1 MPSRAMNWLV
11 FALTIVWGAALLAG
25 VAVLQRPRFT
35 PEVASLSRLLW
46 AVAVA
51 VWIGA
56 AGLGLGWGILRGL
69 ALPASV
75 GERWLVAAL
84 LGLGAVGLAWLVVG
98 MARVPPAWLSAVLL
112 AAPLALLARWREPL
126 PAIPRLPRLLWLL
139 LVVMGVLS
147 FLQALEP
154 PTAFDALMYHL
165 RLPELWLAEGSLFQ
179 SQKSAHFFFPVL
191 VEALFTP
198 ALQLGGEGAATLLHW
213 VYLPLTLGMLWQMT
227 RRFLPSVSAPLVLAL
242 AITIQ
247 MLPLLAGWAYTD
259 VALAA
264 YQVGVVWAL
273 LHWRAHPESRW
284 HWAAAL
290 FAGMAMGIKYL
301 SFLTPLLALVF
312 IVAARGRRAL
322 PALAQFALLA
332 GVVASPSYLRNLIGT
347 SNPFFPFAL
356 PSPYWD
362 DFRATW
368 YAAAGTGIGWSLPD
382 LLAVPWTATLGLR
395 DANYDDGRPGPL
407 IATFTPLAFW
417 FWLRRAGRS
426 DERKIIGILAA
437 FALSYVA
444 LWLVGIVSSAALWQ
458 TRFLA
463 TPLLL
468 LCPVVAWGIGQLEPM
483 ATRSFSPARF
493 AYLFVGGW
501 AVLAT
506 LIALMEFF
514 RTAPV
519 QALMSYESREAWL
532 ESRIGSYELLV
543 QEMNALPAGSRALFL
558 FEPRSYRMPVE
569 TWADTVL
576 YEYSWRLHR
585 LGGDAVQ
592 LTPQLCEEGFTHAA
606 IYWRGAR
613 FLNQEDAANDLSD
626 AEFAALE
633 AWAGGQ
639 ESLWLAEN
647 GQHELLRLA
656 CEA

>member
-11 FALTIVWGAALLAG
+11 FALTIVWGVALLAG
-25 VAVLQRPRFT
+25 MAVLQRPRFA
-35 PEVASLSRLLW
+35 PEVASLLRLLL

-51 VWIGA
+51 AWIGA
-56 AGLGLGWGILRGL
+56 AGLGLGRGILRGL
-69 ALPASV
+69 ALPASA

-84 LGLGAVGLAWLVVG
+84 LGLGAVGLLWLVVG
-98 MARVPPAWLSAVLL
+98 MVQVPPLWLSVVLL
-112 AAPLALLARWREPL
+112 ALPLVLLARWREPL
-126 PAIPRLPRLLWLL
+126 PAIPGLPRPLWLL
-139 LVVMGVLS
+139 LLVMCVLS

-154 PTAFDALMYHL
+154 PTAFDALLYHL
-165 RLPELWLAEGSLFQ
+165 RLPELWLAEGNLFQ
-179 SQKSAHFFFPVL
+179 AQKSAPFFFPVL

-242 AITIQ
+242 AVTIQ

-259 VALAA
+259 LALAA
-264 YQVGVVWAL
+264 NQVAVVWAL

-312 IVAARGRRAL
+312 IIAARGRRAL
-322 PALAQFALLA
+322 PALVQFALLA
-332 GVVASPSYLRNLIGT
+332 GVVASPTYLRNLIGT
-347 SNPFFPFAL
+347 GNPFFPFAL

-362 DFRATW
+362 DFRASW
-368 YAAAGTGIGWSLPD
+368 YAAAETGIGWSLPD

-395 DANYDDGRPGPL
+395 DATYYDGRPGPL
-407 IATFTPLAFW
+407 LATFTPLAFW
-417 FWLRRAGRS
+417 FWLRGAGRS
-426 DERKIIGILAA
+426 DERRVVGILAV
-437 FALSYVA
+437 FALSYIA

-458 TRFLA
+458 ARFLA

-483 ATRSFSPARF
+483 ATERFAPARF

-506 LIALMEFF
+506 LIALAEFS
-514 RTAPV
+514 RTDPV
-519 QALMSYESREAWL
+519 QALMGYESREAWL
-532 ESRIGSYELLV
+532 ESQIGSYEPLV
-543 QEMNALPAGSRALFL
+543 REIDELPPGSRALLL
-558 FEPRSYRMPVE
+558 FEPRSYRMPVTTE
-569 TWADTVL
+569 PDTLL

-585 LGGDAVQ
+585 LGGDTAD
-592 LTPQLCEEGFTHAA
+592 LTPHLCEEGYTHAA

-613 FLNQEDAANDLSD
+613 FLNQEDAANGLSN

-633 AWAGGQ
+633 AWAEGQ

-656 CEA
+656 CAA